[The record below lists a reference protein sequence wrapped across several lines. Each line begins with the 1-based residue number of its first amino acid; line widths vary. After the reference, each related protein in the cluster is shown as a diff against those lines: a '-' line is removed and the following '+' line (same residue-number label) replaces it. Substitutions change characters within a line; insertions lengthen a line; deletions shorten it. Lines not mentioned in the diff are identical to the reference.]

1 VSTTET
7 NEVRREI
14 EVEIP
19 ADVVARETDS
29 VVQKY
34 QKMARLPGFRRG
46 KVPPSIIRQRFA
58 DDLKSEVIEALVPR
72 FFREATEKQGLH
84 PVSQPQVTDLHLEA
98 GEPLRFKASFEVLPD
113 FEVSDYKELRAERP
127 DTSVSDE
134 EVEQALT
141 QLRERQATFTN
152 IEDRSLQ
159 RGDFAGVSLDG
170 VPTAAGEAG
179 ADAPQPVHMDDVLVE
194 IGGANTL
201 SEFSEQLQGVSPGET
216 RTFDVVYPQD
226 FSDERLQGK
235 TFTYTVKVNSIKEKH
250 LPEANDEFAKQVG
263 EFASFDELKNSVRE
277 RLQESKKREAERE
290 AKDKLVDQLV
300 QRHNFD
306 VPESLVDHQIDLR
319 LDRGLRALA
328 AQGMRPEDMKKMDFA
343 RLRAGQRPHAV
354 NEVKASLLL
363 EKIADAEKI
372 EVSDDEVNREVEAIA
387 AQARQPVEPVR
398 ARLTREGG
406 LDRIRARLR
415 NEKTLDFLYRQ
426 SA

>member
-1 VSTTET
+1 MSTTPT

-29 VVQKY
+29 LVQKY

-58 DDLKSEVIEALVPR
+58 DDLKSEVIESLVPR

-84 PVSQPQVTDLHLEA
+84 PVSQPRVTDLHLAE
-98 GEPLRFKASFEVLPD
+98 GEPLRFKASFEVLPA
-113 FEVSDYKELRAERP
+113 FEVSDYKDLRAERP
-127 DTSVSDE
+127 DTSVNEE

-141 QLRERQATFTN
+141 QLRERQASFTPV
-152 IEDRSLQ
+152 EDRSLQ

-170 VPTAAGEAG
+170 VPKTEGEAG
-179 ADAPQPVHMDDVLVE
+179 AEAPKPVHMDDVLVE
-194 IGGANTL
+194 MGGANTL
-201 SEFSEQLQGVSPGET
+201 KEFSEHLQGASPGDS

-250 LPEANDEFAKQVG
+250 LPEANDEFAKEIGQ
-263 EFASFDELKNSVRE
+263 FASFEELRGSVRE
-277 RLQESKKREAERE
+277 RLQESKKRDAERE
-290 AKDKLVDQLV
+290 AKDKLLDQLV
-300 QRHNFD
+300 RRHNFD

-328 AQGMRPEDMKKMDFA
+328 AQGMRAEDMKKMDFE
-343 RLRAGQRPHAV
+343 RLRAGQREHAL

-363 EKIADAEKI
+363 DKIAEAEKI
-372 EVSDDEVNREVEAIA
+372 EVSDQELNGEIEAIA
-387 AQARQPVEPVR
+387 AQARQPVESVR
-398 ARLTREGG
+398 TRLTRDGG